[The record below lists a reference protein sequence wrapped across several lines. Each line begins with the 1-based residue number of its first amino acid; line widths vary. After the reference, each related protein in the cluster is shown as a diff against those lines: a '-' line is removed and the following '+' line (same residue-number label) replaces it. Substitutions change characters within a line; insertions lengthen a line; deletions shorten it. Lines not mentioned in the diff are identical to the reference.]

1 MMMLSGKTA
10 VVTGANRGIGRSVVE
25 TFAAHGCNVLGCVRI
40 ISPETLSDF
49 ESLQIRHGV
58 IIKPVQLDLADDD
71 SIKTAGREIVG
82 QAGSLDIIV
91 NNAGIASGG
100 LFQMTSVTD
109 MRKLFEI
116 NLFSQLLLTQS
127 LVRKMVRQ
135 KSGSIINIASTAA
148 LFADPGTL
156 AYGSSKAALT
166 RASESMATELGAFNI
181 RVNTISPGV
190 TRTEMFDQMAESA
203 RNSLINRSALKRA
216 AEPQEVANAALF
228 LASELSAFITGQTL
242 RVDGGIV

>member
-1 MMMLSGKTA
+1 
-10 VVTGANRGIGRSVVE
+10 
-25 TFAAHGCNVLGCVRI
+25 
-40 ISPETLSDF
+40 
-49 ESLQIRHGV
+49 V
-58 IIKPVQLDLADDD
+58 IIKPVQLDLADSD
-71 SIKTAGREIVG
+71 SIKAAGREIIG
-82 QAGSLDIIV
+82 QASSLDIIV

-100 LFQMTSVTD
+100 LFQMASVAD
-109 MRKLFEI
+109 MRKVFEI

-190 TRTEMFDQMAESA
+190 TRTEMFDQMTESA
-203 RNSLINRSALKRA
+203 RDSLINRSALKRA

-242 RVDGGIV
+242 RVDGGII